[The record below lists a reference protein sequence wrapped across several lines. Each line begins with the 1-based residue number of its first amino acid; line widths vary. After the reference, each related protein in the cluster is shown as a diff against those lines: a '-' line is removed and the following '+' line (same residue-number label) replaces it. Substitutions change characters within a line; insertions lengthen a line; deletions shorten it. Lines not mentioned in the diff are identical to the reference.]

1 MKSMIRSDFEWNL
14 TTMINEGEMMEV
26 MALPFFG
33 GGRWLYGKAI
43 ETLTHKGV
51 FIGLLTKLK

>member
-1 MKSMIRSDFEWNL
+1 MKSMIHSDFEWNL
-14 TTMINEGEMMEV
+14 TTMINEGEMVEA

-33 GGRWLYGKAI
+33 GGRWLYVKAI

>member
-1 MKSMIRSDFEWNL
+1 MKSMIRSEFKWNL
-14 TTMINEGEMMEV
+14 TTMTNEEERV
-26 MALPFFG
+26 KAMALPFFG
-33 GGRWLYGKAI
+33 GGRWLYVKAI

>member
-1 MKSMIRSDFEWNL
+1 MKSMIRSDFKWNL
-14 TTMINEGEMMEV
+14 TTMTNEEERV
-26 MALPFFG
+26 KAMALPFFG

-43 ETLTHKGV
+43 EALTHKGV

>member
-1 MKSMIRSDFEWNL
+1 MKSMIRSDFKWNL
-14 TTMINEGEMMEV
+14 KTMTNEEERV
-26 MALPFFG
+26 KAMALPFFG
-33 GGRWLYGKAI
+33 GGRWLYVKAI